1 MFRKPLVVVI
11 AVLYSAVSIE
21 IVYSKSDPEVVTHSM
36 RMSQAIK
43 VLFEQAADI
52 TTTIT
57 KEKFE
62 INDETDLPEL
72 NSAAHFVQVDG
83 GAKSRLDWQEEV
95 VVAIPGT
102 EVHTTTQTTAFLRNG
117 DTTHVWQVPS
127 RNLQI
132 FKSDHLGSLD
142 AKYRS
147 LEREMKNTLSAWT
160 LDGEGPLAKWAA
172 NPEASAI
179 EVTIEQSQ
187 NSENGQM
194 DAILVAMKAKASGE
208 SPLPRAS
215 WVIAPS
221 LGYSVLSMEIYD
233 SAGNLAQRIL
243 CSGFVPMAELP
254 TGYYPQ
260 TITREEFRGG
270 DLVRKVTHHITEL
283 SVGNPQPASFWEPAT
298 LATDEEAFSIV
309 DRRQNPPVV
318 MKKPQAPQ
326 EELVK

>member
-1 MFRKPLVVVI
+1 MFRKLLVVVI
-11 AVLYSAVSIE
+11 SIVFSALMLE
-21 IVYSKSDPEVVTHSM
+21 NVYSESDREVVAHSLKL
-36 RMSQAIK
+36 SQATRA
-43 VLFEQAADI
+43 LFEQAADI

-57 KEKFE
+57 KEKSE

-95 VVAIPGT
+95 VVAVPGT

-127 RNLQI
+127 RNLQV
-132 FKSDHLGSLD
+132 FKSDNLGSLD

-147 LEREMKNTLSAWT
+147 LEREMKNLLSAWT

-172 NPEASAI
+172 NPETSAI
-179 EVTIEQSQ
+179 EVTMEQSQ
-187 NSENGQM
+187 NRESGQM

-221 LGYSVLSMEIYD
+221 LGYSVLSMETYD
-233 SAGNLAQRIL
+233 FAGNLAQRIL

-260 TITREEFRGG
+260 TITREEFHGG
-270 DLVRKVTHHITEL
+270 DLVRKITHHITRL

-298 LATDEEAFSIV
+298 LTTAEEAFSIV

-326 EELVK
+326 E